1 MLTTT
6 SFLFISNKDGPSIS
20 CKLNLSKMYELLEK
34 RNDNNVSHD
43 LADYIVAQQSC
54 LLFESQSTKVT
65 LNVFRSPVRSVRN
78 TGVRID
84 TVPLKRRA
92 FEFQLACT
100 KHPRTETNWRQ
111 GLKRWRRRRRWDLVL
126 NFAFF
131 RWAVLDRSFF
141 NRLVGSTIVTGP
153 VTSVWHRRR
162 WWSQARA
169 VESRVAL
176 AAQQNRVL
184 LLMR

>member
-1 MLTTT
+1 M
-6 SFLFISNKDGPSIS
+6 S
-20 CKLNLSKMYELLEK
+20 CWK
-34 RNDNNVSHD
+34 RETITMSWFSYD
-43 LADYIVAQQSC
+43 LVDYIVAQQSC

-65 LNVFRSPVRSVRN
+65 LNVFRSPVRSVGN
-78 TGVRID
+78 AGVGID

-92 FEFQLACT
+92 LEFQLACT

-111 GLKRWRRRRRWDLVL
+111 GLKRWRRRRWDLVL

-131 RWAVLDRSFF
+131 RRAVLDRSFF

-153 VTSVWHRRR
+153 VTPVWHRRR
-162 WWSQARA
+162 RWSQARA